1 MYANNPENSN
11 YADTKLLKKINRNF
25 DFEIH
30 SGILEFSNSEY
41 LSDYYSYQEPDLS
54 FRKRFFN

>member
-11 YADTKLLKKINRNF
+11 YADTILKKINRNF

-41 LSDYYSYQEPDLS
+41 LSDYYSYQEPDLHS
-54 FRKRFFN
+54 WKRFFN